1 MWPNSALS
9 DILLTMKGTSIER
22 SMNEYEDY
30 LECRGLSIAHWNL
43 DSIALAVDS
52 GVNSDRVIALL
63 EAMKNTTWADEFD
76 ELHGVID
83 VEYGPQLADLFNIYN
98 IVNLLKFRGVDISNG
113 YVCRG
118 HRGSD

>member
-1 MWPNSALS
+1 
-9 DILLTMKGTSIER
+9 MKGTAIEL

-30 LECRGLSIAHWNL
+30 LVSRGLSLAHWTL
-43 DSIALAVDS
+43 DSIALAIES
-52 GVNSDRVIALL
+52 GVHSDRVIALL

-98 IVNLLKFRGVDISNG
+98 MVNLLKFRGVDISNG
-113 YVCRG
+113 YVCRA